1 MTEELNQNINKKY
14 QIKVLKAEYIQVTYC
29 IYLTIIVVFTFGIDS
44 LLNAFFV
51 IFVPLY
57 TLLNIVMLLMKIL
70 RKNNELQ
77 IKEDGIQINHI
88 EVPKQKIEKI
98 IIQGYFVQSVGI
110 KLYGKKFVSMK
121 LHFRFKDNEEVS
133 IEELK
138 QWANMNQ
145 IKVTS
150 GKIYRLI

>member
-14 QIKVLKAEYIQVTYC
+14 EIKVLKAEYIQVTYC
-29 IYLTIIVVFTFGIDS
+29 IYLTIMVVFTFGIND
-44 LLNAFFV
+44 LFDAFFV
-51 IFVPLY
+51 VFVPLY
-57 TLLNIVMLLMKIL
+57 TILNIVMLSMKIF

-77 IKEDGIQINHI
+77 FKEDGIQINHI

-110 KLYGKKFVSMK
+110 KLYGRKFVPMK
-121 LHFRFKDNEEVS
+121 LHFRFKDHEEVS

-138 QWANMNQ
+138 QWASMNQ
-145 IKVTS
+145 IKVTN

>member
-1 MTEELNQNINKKY
+1 MSEEFNHIINKKY
-14 QIKVLKAEYIQVTYC
+14 QIKILKAEYIQVTYS
-29 IYLTIIVVFTFGIDS
+29 IFLTIMVVFTFGIND
-44 LLNAFFV
+44 LLGAFFV
-51 IFVPLY
+51 VFVPLY

-88 EVPKQKIEKI
+88 EIPKQKIEKI

-110 KLYGKKFVSMK
+110 KLYGRKFVPMK
-121 LHFRFKDNEEVS
+121 FHFRFKAHEEVS

-138 QWANMNQ
+138 QWASMNQ

>member
-1 MTEELNQNINKKY
+1 MTEKLSPTMNKKY
-14 QIKVLKAEYIQVTYC
+14 EIKILKAEYIQVIYC
-29 IYLTIIVVFTFGIDS
+29 IYLTIFVLFTFGIDD

-51 IFVPLY
+51 VFIPLY
-57 TLLNIVMLLMKIL
+57 TLLNIVMLLMRIL

-77 IKEDGIQINHI
+77 IKENGIQINHV

-98 IIQGYFVQSVGI
+98 IIQGYFVQSIGI
-110 KLYGKKFVSMK
+110 KLYGKKFVSMN

-138 QWANMNQ
+138 QWASMNQ

-150 GKIYRLI
+150 GKIHRLI